1 MFDFSPEGIASTL
14 LSLPIVFFSLSIHE
28 YAHGYV
34 ANKLGDPTAR
44 NLGRLT
50 LNPVKHI
57 DPIGFICMLFLGF
70 GWAKPV
76 PINTRHFK
84 KPRRDMALTAL
95 AGPVTNL
102 LTGFIFFLLYYI
114 ASSIIIGNEAW
125 MQMMFEPFSVPSLIL
140 SFLYSGATLN
150 VYLAVFNMLPIPPF
164 DGSRFFY
171 IFLPVK
177 WYFGIMK
184 YERIIM
190 VVMIVLLWTG
200 ILTVPLTFISQLI
213 LQGMA
218 FLLNLI
224 PFFG

>member
-1 MFDFSPEGIASTL
+1 MFDFSPEGIATTL

-28 YAHGYV
+28 YAHGYA
-34 ANKLGDPTAR
+34 ANKLGDPTAS

-50 LNPVKHI
+50 LNPINHI
-57 DPIGFICMLFLGF
+57 DPIGFICMLFFRF

-76 PINTRHFK
+76 PINSRYFK

-95 AGPVTNL
+95 AGPITNL
-102 LTGFIFFLLYYI
+102 IVGFIFLLFTVI
-114 ASSIIIGNEAW
+114 AQEIILYNEVW
-125 MQMMFEPFSVPSLIL
+125 MTLLNEPFSVPSLIL
-140 SFLYSGATLN
+140 TFLYSGATLN

-171 IFLPVK
+171 IFLPTK

-200 ILTVPLTFISQLI
+200 ILTLPLSIISNFII
-213 LQGMA
+213 QGML
-218 FLLNLI
+218 FLIDLI
-224 PFFG
+224 PFS